1 VTTIGC
7 TPADRLAIV
16 ELMRGYAAATDR
28 ADWEAVRNCY
38 HPDAYDD
45 HGVIKGSRDDLVNH
59 FSKALHVFDST
70 LHLVG
75 EPEIG
80 VIDSVTF
87 EVKTPSLAFHW
98 AKKGTPVKHL
108 LMGAIYHD
116 IVENRSGTYAVAR
129 RTVVLHDTFEYEG
142 EPHEWGLAKFFAKR
156 DSIES

>member
-1 VTTIGC
+1 M
-7 TPADRLAIV
+7 AIV
-16 ELMRGYAAATDR
+16 GLMRAYAAATDR
-28 ADWEAVRNCY
+28 ADWESVRNCY

-45 HGVIKGSRDDLVNH
+45 HGVVKGSRDDLVNH

-75 EPEIG
+75 EPEIQA
-80 VIDSVTF
+80 INATTF

-98 AKKGTPVKHL
+98 AKKDAPVKHL

-116 IVENRSGTYAVAR
+116 IVENRGGTYAVAR

-142 EPHEWGLAKFFAKR
+142 EQREWGLAKFFAKR
-156 DSIES
+156 DTFES

>member
-1 VTTIGC
+1 MTSKEPTS
-7 TPADRLAIV
+7 ADRMAIV
-16 ELMRGYAAATDR
+16 GLMRAYAVATDR
-28 ADWEAVRNCY
+28 GDWEAVRNCY

-45 HGVIKGSRDDLVNH
+45 HGVVKGSRDDLVEH

-75 EPEIG
+75 EPEIM
-80 VIDSVTF
+80 VIDDVTF

-98 AKKGTPVKHL
+98 AKKDSPVKHL

-116 IVENRSGTYAVAR
+116 VVENRDGTYAVAR

-142 EPHEWGLAKFFAKR
+142 EAREWGLAKYFAKR